1 MLDLGFRVRP
11 FAIRYH
17 SRLMHAIEGA
27 LRKSDRPATDV
38 RQTGATDAPTTRLL
52 TRHVLVS
59 ASLIYTA
66 SLGRIVPQNMHDQ
79 TVSLPGSTLFS
90 AARQLL
96 RNGYCV
102 FQRPVKPAR
111 PQTTLRTAS
120 GALSPFTLAPETPAR
135 RSCHRGKSDHVH
147 PVAKRLSIRCVR
159 RPSPDGLSSTQHAKR
174 AEPLRWSAGQKTSSR
189 CRS

>member
-38 RQTGATDAPTTRLL
+38 RQIGTTDAPTTRLL
-52 TRHVLVS
+52 TRQVLVS
-59 ASLIYTA
+59 ASFMYA
-66 SLGRIVPQNMHDQ
+66 SSLERILPQSVHDQ
-79 TVSLPGSTLFS
+79 TVSLPGFTLLS

-102 FQRPVKPAR
+102 FQRPVNPAG
-111 PQTTLRTAS
+111 PKTTLRTA
-120 GALSPFTLAPETPAR
+120 GVAPSPFTLAPETPAR
-135 RSCHRGKSDHVH
+135 RSCHRGKRDHVH
-147 PVAKRLSIRCVR
+147 RVPKRLS
-159 RPSPDGLSSTQHAKR
+159 AR
-174 AEPLRWSAGQKTSSR
+174 A
-189 CRS
+189 